1 MAQATYPSDRAEERL
16 IIPALGG
23 VYAAAEPY
31 ALPLLR
37 FCVGLWF
44 VPHGMQKL
52 FGAFG
57 GGGIAGTAGFL
68 ESVGYTM
75 PTFWTVVI
83 ALLEFFGGLALA
95 VGLLTRPVALAF
107 FIFMINA
114 VLFHWG
120 NGFFWT
126 DAGWEYPALW
136 GIVALV
142 FVIHGGGNL
151 SVDRAIGR
159 EL

>member
-1 MAQATYPSDRAEERL
+1 MAQTTYGTRRERSEL
-16 IIPALGG
+16 FIPALGG
-23 VYAAAEPY
+23 VYAALEPY
-31 ALPLLR
+31 SLPMLR
-37 FCVGLWF
+37 FAAGLWF

-57 GGGIAGTAGFL
+57 GGGLAGTAGFL
-68 ESVGYTM
+68 ESVGYGM
-75 PTFWTVVI
+75 PMFWATTI

-95 VGLLTRPVALAF
+95 VGFLTRAVALAF

-114 VLFHWG
+114 TIFHWG

-136 GIVALV
+136 AVVSLV
-142 FVIHGGGNL
+142 FVIRGGGEL
-151 SVDRAIGR
+151 SVDRAWGR